1 MNQLEVG
8 TEIFSRSYGCVSF
21 FGKIDRVTNH
31 FAFCGHTK
39 FKRQYNGMGVDKVGR
54 EKWCTTYY
62 FIPNEDDKI
71 ELKKKALINKVVKFD
86 YSKLSYDK
94 ICEIHEILIRP

>member
-8 TEIFSRSYGCVSF
+8 TEIFSRRYGSVSF

-31 FAFCGHTK
+31 FAFCGNTK
-39 FKRQYNGMGVDKVGR
+39 FKRQFNGMGVDKVGR
-54 EKWCTTYY
+54 EKWGTTYY
-62 FIPNEDDKI
+62 FIPNENDKI

-86 YSKLSYDK
+86 YSKLSFDK
-94 ICEIHEILIRP
+94 ICEINEILILP